1 MSQIYVGRQAI
12 YDRSLKV
19 QAYELLYRGG
29 AGDRHAALNGDRATS
44 DVLFNTLIGI
54 GLDKVVGNKPAYVNL
69 TRAFILGEHPIP
81 FPPER
86 CVLEILED
94 IEVDDALIQGIER
107 LKEQGFSIA
116 LDDYELKPGHERLL
130 QIADAVKIDLL
141 ACERSRLP
149 QTLTQLREYDLSL
162 LAEKVETQEDFNM
175 CLELGF
181 EYFQGYFLCKP
192 KVLNAQRIPGNRL
205 SILQLL
211 SKLQSPNASLD
222 DLETLITQNVTLS
235 YKIMR
240 YVNSA
245 YLALPRRLSS
255 VREAVVM
262 LGQQTIRN
270 LTALMVMNDIYDK
283 PDELVRLSM
292 VRAKMCELLAP
303 DRNAQS
309 MFFTVGLFSTLDA
322 LLDAPMSSLLDSL
335 PLAPEVTAALL
346 DHTGAP
352 GDALEAVIH
361 YERGEW
367 ECASS
372 QLEPE
377 RLTQAYL
384 ESLNWADS
392 LFNEVM
398 A

>member
-1 MSQIYVGRQAI
+1 MNQIYVGRQAI

-29 AGDRHAALNGDRATS
+29 AQATHTAFNGDRATL

-54 GLDKVVGNKPAYVNL
+54 GLDKVAGSKPAYVNL

-107 LKEQGFSIA
+107 LKAQGFSIA
-116 LDDYELKPGHERLL
+116 LDDYELKPDHERLL
-130 QIADAVKIDLL
+130 QIADVVKIDLL
-141 ACERSRLP
+141 TVERPRLP
-149 QTLTQLREYDLSL
+149 HILAQLREYDVKL
-162 LAEKVETQEDFNM
+162 LAEKVETQEDFNL

-211 SKLQSPNASLD
+211 NKLQSPEASLD
-222 DLETLITQNVTLS
+222 ELVALITQNVTLS

-245 YLALPRRLSS
+245 YLALPRQLTS
-255 VREAVVM
+255 VREAVLM

-303 DRNAQS
+303 DRKVQS

-322 LLDAPMSSLLDSL
+322 LLDAPMSSLLESL
-335 PLAPEVTAALL
+335 PLAVEVKSALL
-346 DHTGAP
+346 ERAGTAGR
-352 GDALEAVIH
+352 ALEAVIH

-367 ECASS
+367 EAAAG

-384 ESLNWADS
+384 ESLDWADS

-398 A
+398 S